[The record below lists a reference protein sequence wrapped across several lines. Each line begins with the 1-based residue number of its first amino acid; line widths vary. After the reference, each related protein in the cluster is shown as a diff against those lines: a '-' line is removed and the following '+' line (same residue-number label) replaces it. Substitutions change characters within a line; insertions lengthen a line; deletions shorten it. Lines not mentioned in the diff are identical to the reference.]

1 MNLRNYF
8 LTRNKNKKG
17 QALVEFVI
25 SLIIIPIFFIGVI
38 HLAQIVIVK
47 IRLVQAARHGVWL
60 VSTGRVSQTNA
71 RREIEEFLDNGVP
84 KLNRSNIR
92 SINFRMRQGAYS
104 IDTVEIQYRFR
115 TFQFTD
121 NFFRPLSY
129 TDVNISESAS
139 VGHVSLVGTPYL
151 SF

>member
-1 MNLRNYF
+1 MLKYAVKPRRINNRNA
-8 LTRNKNKKG
+8 

-25 SLIIIPIFFIGVI
+25 SLIIIPIFFIGVV
-38 HLAQIVIVK
+38 HLAQIVVVK
-47 IRLVQAARHGVWL
+47 IRLLQAARHGVWL
-60 VSTGRVSQTNA
+60 VSTGRVSETTA
-71 RREIEEFLDNGVP
+71 RREIEEFLDNGIP

-92 SINFRMRQGAYS
+92 SVNFRMRQGAYS
-104 IDTVEIQYRFR
+104 IDTVEINYRFR

-121 NFFRPLSY
+121 NFFKPLSY
-129 TDVNISESAS
+129 QDVTLQESAS